1 MIRNSSRPFFGRG
14 IQYSGLMAST
24 LTPPGSGTGS
34 GNRLRIFN
42 WALWDWGSAS
52 FNAVIIT
59 FVFAPYLTKS
69 VAATEEA
76 GSSALGWSMAAAGFV
91 IAFIAPAAG
100 TRADAGGRHRLWLG
114 VHTGI
119 VVLTMF
125 GLFFVRDSP
134 DYLWLGLLLL
144 AVGSVFF
151 EFAEVSYNGI
161 MVRITTPDNVGKV
174 SGFGWGMGYVGG
186 LVLLVI
192 LLVLVIQPQVGFLG
206 ASDEEGLRFRIVA
219 ALSAVWFAIFA
230 IPVLFSAPGA
240 KVKGTSGGHPIR
252 AFIADYAA
260 LVRRLIRMWS
270 TEHQTLRFFIASAVF
285 RDGLAAIFSFAGVLA
300 AGSYGFSASE
310 IIILGVAANVAAGA
324 GAMIAG
330 WFDDRLGPKPVIIT
344 GLIVIILGGL
354 PILFSAEAAVFW
366 ACALILNFCVG
377 PVQASSR
384 SFLARI
390 TPPESAGENF
400 GLYATTGRAV
410 SFLGPAMFALA
421 IQIFGFQRAGTLGIL
436 IVLAVG
442 LALII
447 PVRPDAPAHSMQAR
461 TEA

>member
-1 MIRNSSRPFFGRG
+1 
-14 IQYSGLMAST
+14 MAST
-24 LTPPGSGTGS
+24 LTPPESV
-34 GNRLRIFN
+34 NRLRIFN
-42 WALWDWGSAS
+42 WALWDWGSAA

-76 GSSALGWSMAAAGFV
+76 GSSALGWAMAAAGFI
-91 IAFIAPAAG
+91 IAVVAPAAG

-114 VHTGI
+114 VHTG
-119 VVLTMF
+119 VVVASML

-161 MVRITTPDNVGKV
+161 MVRISSPDNVGKV

-186 LVLLVI
+186 LVLLVL
-192 LLVLVIQPQVGFLG
+192 LLVLVIQPEVGFLG

-219 ALSAVWFAIFA
+219 VLSAVWFAIFA
-230 IPVLFSAPGA
+230 IPVLVSAPGA
-240 KVKGTSGGHPIR
+240 KVKGTSAGHPIR

-260 LVRRLIRMWS
+260 LVRRLVRMWS
-270 TEHQTLRFFIASAVF
+270 SEHQTLRFFIASAVF

-300 AGSYGFSASE
+300 AGSYGFSASQ

-330 WFDDRLGPKPVIIT
+330 WFDDRLGPKPVIIA
-344 GLIVIILGGL
+344 GLVIIILGGV

-366 ACALILNFCVG
+366 VCALILSFCVG

-421 IQIFGFQRAGTLGIL
+421 ITIFGFQRAGTLGIL

-442 LALII
+442 LLLII
-447 PVRPDAPAHSMQAR
+447 PVKPDAPRHSMQAQSG
-461 TEA
+461 T

>member
-1 MIRNSSRPFFGRG
+1 MQMKPGAAGSRSK
-14 IQYSGLMAST
+14 IVS
-24 LTPPGSGTGS
+24 
-34 GNRLRIFN
+34 
-42 WALWDWGSAS
+42 WAMWDWGSAA

-76 GSSALGWSMAAAGFV
+76 GSSALGWAMAAAGFI
-91 IAFIAPAAG
+91 IAVVAPAAG

-114 VHTGI
+114 VHTG
-119 VVLTMF
+119 VVVASML

-161 MVRITTPDNVGKV
+161 MVRITRPDNVGKV

-186 LVLLVI
+186 LVLLVL
-192 LLVLVIQPQVGFLG
+192 LLVLVIQPEVGFLG

-219 ALSAVWFAIFA
+219 VLSAVWFAIFA
-230 IPVLFSAPGA
+230 VPVLVSAPGA
-240 KVKGTSGGHPIR
+240 KVKGTSAGHPIR

-260 LVRRLIRMWS
+260 LVRRLVRMWS
-270 TEHQTLRFFIASAVF
+270 SEHQTLRFFIASAVF

-300 AGSYGFSASE
+300 AGSYGFSASQ

-330 WFDDRLGPKPVIIT
+330 WFDDRLGPKPVIIA
-344 GLIVIILGGL
+344 GLVIIILGGL
-354 PILFSAEAAVFW
+354 PILLSAEATVFW
-366 ACALILNFCVG
+366 VCALILSFCVG

-421 IQIFGFQRAGTLGIL
+421 ITLFGFQRAGTLGIL

-461 TEA
+461 

>member
-219 ALSAVWFAIFA
+219 VLSAVWFAIFA

-330 WFDDRLGPKPVIIT
+330 WFDDRLGPKPVIIA
-344 GLIVIILGGL
+344 GLSVIILGGL

-366 ACALILNFCVG
+366 VCALILSFCVG

-461 TEA
+461 EKA

>member
-219 ALSAVWFAIFA
+219 VLSAVWFAIFA
-230 IPVLFSAPGA
+230 VPALVSAPGA

-252 AFIADYAA
+252 AFFADYAA

-270 TEHQTLRFFIASAVF
+270 AEHQI
-285 RDGLAAIFSFAGVLA
+285 
-300 AGSYGFSASE
+300 
-310 IIILGVAANVAAGA
+310 
-324 GAMIAG
+324 
-330 WFDDRLGPKPVIIT
+330 
-344 GLIVIILGGL
+344 
-354 PILFSAEAAVFW
+354 
-366 ACALILNFCVG
+366 
-377 PVQASSR
+377 
-384 SFLARI
+384 
-390 TPPESAGENF
+390 
-400 GLYATTGRAV
+400 GRAHV
-410 SFLGPAMFALA
+410 
-421 IQIFGFQRAGTLGIL
+421 
-436 IVLAVG
+436 
-442 LALII
+442 
-447 PVRPDAPAHSMQAR
+447 
-461 TEA
+461 